1 MTIGPLINSVGLKDL
16 MNQTI
21 KQLVTPQSTAFAITP
36 MGAPIKIS
44 SRRGI
49 WTVILFCAI
58 VIGAVIGVPLY
69 GYLYH
74 YAWLDWSLFGMLYVV
89 SGLGITVGYHRL
101 MAHRSFD
108 CPNLVK
114 GTLLIAGAWA
124 LQNSAI
130 KWASDHVRHHAHCD
144 KEKDPYNAQQ
154 GFWHSHCGWLFIS
167 DRYAD
172 PKYATRVAN
181 DPVAIWQHKYYPLL
195 LLAGL
200 AGTFL
205 IGFLFNGLMGGI
217 GCFLLAGVGRT
228 FAVLN
233 STFFINSVCH
243 LWGQQP
249 HGTSDSSRDSWLV
262 SFVTFG
268 EGYHNYHHMYPTDY
282 RNGTCW
288 YHFDPSKWLIHG
300 LYSLGLATS
309 LRTGSY
315 VEDSL
320 ARTN

>member
-1 MTIGPLINSVGLKDL
+1 MTQPTQQR
-16 MNQTI
+16 M
-21 KQLVTPQSTAFAITP
+21 TPRSPTFTITP
-36 MGAPIKIS
+36 TGVPIKIS
-44 SRRGI
+44 SRHGV

-58 VIGAVIGVPLY
+58 AIGAMIGVPLY

-74 YAWLDWSLFGMLYVV
+74 YTWLDWSLFGLFYVV

-108 CPNLVK
+108 CPNWVK
-114 GTLLIAGAWA
+114 GTLLIGGAWA

-130 KWASDHVRHHAHCD
+130 KWASDHLRHHAHCD
-144 KEKDPYNAQQ
+144 EEKDPYNAQQ
-154 GFWHSHCGWLFIS
+154 GFWHSHCGWLFTP
-167 DRYAD
+167 DRFAD

-205 IGFLFNGLMGGI
+205 IGFLFNGVMGGV

-262 SFVTFG
+262 SLVTFG

-282 RNGTCW
+282 RNGPRW

-309 LRTGSY
+309 LRTGTFIK
-315 VEDSL
+315 DSL